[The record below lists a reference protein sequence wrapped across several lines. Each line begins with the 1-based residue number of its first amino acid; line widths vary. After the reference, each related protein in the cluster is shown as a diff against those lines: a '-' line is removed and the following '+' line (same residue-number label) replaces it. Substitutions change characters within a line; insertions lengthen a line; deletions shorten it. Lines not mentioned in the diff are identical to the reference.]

1 MKKII
6 AVALAFIAVGFVL
19 DLLRIQGIVPRTLYF
34 ATMLSTM
41 SWVASREYGW
51 WGRRPPR

>member
-1 MKKII
+1 MV

-19 DLLRIQGIVPRTLYF
+19 DLFRVQGIVPRTLYF

-51 WGRRPPR
+51 WGRRPHR